1 MIESLKGKVQQAPEL
16 PGVYLLKDS
25 NDRVIYVGKALS
37 LRQRL
42 RSYVAENEHMSPRL
56 RSLQASLA
64 DLDFV
69 VTDTEV
75 EALILECNLIKEYR
89 PRYNVNLKDDKDYPY
104 LIITPELYPRLELM
118 RLTQTGSRRARYEP
132 FPGRE
137 EYRFGPFTDVRAVR
151 ETMQFIGSIFPLR
164 RCRQP
169 LNGEAVSSRPCL
181 NYQMKRCLAPCRGEE
196 HVSPERY
203 TKMVKQILLF
213 LQGRYG
219 ELQRKLK
226 TQMEE
231 AAREQKFEEAAALRD
246 RLQSLERVAGQQQKM
261 NLNQD
266 EADRDV
272 LALARHKKHS
282 AVHLFQVRGGK
293 LLSQDHFP
301 LVGSEDV
308 EDEEVIA
315 SFIKTYYNQVESMPE
330 EVVVSDPPI
339 DAELLERWLRVKAD
353 RKVSLR
359 VPRRGHLK
367 KIVELA
373 RRNCMLRLE
382 EEEQQRVRRT
392 EQPLEELGRLVGL
405 DTPPQR
411 IEGYDISH
419 LRGGQP
425 VGAMVVFQQGEP
437 SKEGY
442 RRFNIRKAPA
452 GDDYAALQE
461 VLTRRAIQKDW
472 PKPDLMIIDGGKGQL
487 SSAREAL
494 DETVLKGVALAA
506 LAKNPDQLFLEES
519 ALPVRLASDNPMLQ
533 MLQRIRDEV
542 HRFAI
547 SGHRR
552 RKARSSIHSQ
562 LEDIPGIGPSRRTAL
577 LEYFGSTENIKA
589 ASLEELTKIPGI
601 NNSLAALIQVRL
613 LRENEAAENEQGG
626 SNTTT

>member
-1 MIESLKGKVQQAPEL
+1 MIESLKGKVKQAPEL
-16 PGVYLLKDS
+16 PGVYLLKDN

-89 PRYNVNLKDDKDYPY
+89 PRYNVTLKDDKDYPY

-137 EYRFGPFTDVRAVR
+137 EHRFGPFTDVRAVR

-169 LNGEAVSSRPCL
+169 LHGEAVSGRPCL
-181 NYQMKRCLAPCRGEE
+181 NYQMKRCLAPCRGEN

-219 ELQRKLK
+219 ELQKKLK
-226 TQMEE
+226 NQMEE

-246 RLQSLERVAGQQQKM
+246 RLHSLERVAGQQQKM
-261 NLNQD
+261 NLNED

-272 LALARHKKHS
+272 LALGRHKNRS

-293 LLSQDHFP
+293 LLSQDHFS

-315 SFIKTYYNQVESMPE
+315 SFIKTYYNQVESVPQ
-330 EVVVSDPPI
+330 EVVVSDPPT
-339 DAELLERWLRVKAD
+339 DAELLERWLRVRAD
-353 RKVSLR
+353 RKISLR

-405 DTPPQR
+405 DAPPQR

-437 SKEGY
+437 AKEGY

-461 VLTRRAIQKDW
+461 VLTRRAAQKDW
-472 PKPDLMIIDGGKGQL
+472 PRPDLMIIDGGKGQL

-494 DETVLKGVALAA
+494 DETDLQGVTLVA
-506 LAKNPDQLFLEES
+506 LAKNPDQLFLEDS
-519 ALPVRLASDNPMLQ
+519 ALPVRLASDNAMLQ
-533 MLQRIRDEV
+533 MLQRVRDEV

-552 RKARSSIHSQ
+552 RKDRSSIHSQ
-562 LEDIPGIGPSRRTAL
+562 LEDIPGIGPFRRTAL
-577 LEYFGSTENIKA
+577 LEYFGSAENIKA
-589 ASLEELTKIPGI
+589 ASLDELTKIPGI
-601 NNSLAALIQVRL
+601 NNSLAALIQARL
-613 LRENEAAENEQGG
+613 QGENEAAEKEQGG
-626 SNTTT
+626 SNATT